1 MKDTDS
7 KVSISDLGQHAK
19 ACAAAGNKPLATAIR
34 DAAEELCLLREEIV
48 KLRGTIREIRSIAN
62 LSILRRI

>member
-1 MKDTDS
+1 MKDTDR
-7 KVSISDLGQHAK
+7 KVSISDLMQHAK
-19 ACAAAGNKPLATAIR
+19 ICAAAGNKPLAIAIR
-34 DAAEELCLLREEIV
+34 DAAEELRLLREEIV